1 MSGTT
6 NDKHEPIK
14 YRPDIDGLRALAV
27 LPVILFHLE
36 PSWIPGGFVGV
47 DIFFVI
53 SGFLITKIIWREA
66 QEQRFTF
73 ARFYE
78 RRARRILPVLFTVL
92 TVSSCLALWMMT
104 PAELSSYS
112 ETLAGAALFASN
124 IVLFFQTGYFD
135 AAAHQKPLLHTWS
148 LAVEEQFYIF
158 FPIVILVSLKF
169 LKVRFTLLLVVLGAV
184 LSFLISLYVTNKDP
198 SLSFYWLPFRAWELL
213 FGSLIAL
220 GILPELRS
228 RVLRHAV
235 SVVGLVLVLVSLA
248 FYSSGTLFPGL
259 MAAPPVLGATMIIWS
274 GPSSLIGRALSAK
287 PLVFVGLISYSLYM
301 WHWPII
307 VFAELYLI
315 REPYLYELLAIFAV
329 TVMVSYV
336 SWRFIEQPFRNSEG
350 LVKRTRSVAYHL
362 SQVLRAPRVLA
373 LSFLFP
379 GASLSAG
386 RQNCNR

>member
-169 LKVRFTLLLVVLGAV
+169 LKVRFTLLCGSGRSFIIFNFTLRHQQRSQ
-184 LSFLISLYVTNKDP
+184 SFLLLAAFSCLGIAVRLSDRIGDP
-198 SLSFYWLPFRAWELL
+198 S
-213 FGSLIAL
+213 
-220 GILPELRS
+220 
-228 RVLRHAV
+228 
-235 SVVGLVLVLVSLA
+235 
-248 FYSSGTLFPGL
+248 GT
-259 MAAPPVLGATMIIWS
+259 T
-274 GPSSLIGRALSAK
+274 
-287 PLVFVGLISYSLYM
+287 
-301 WHWPII
+301 
-307 VFAELYLI
+307 
-315 REPYLYELLAIFAV
+315 
-329 TVMVSYV
+329 
-336 SWRFIEQPFRNSEG
+336 
-350 LVKRTRSVAYHL
+350 
-362 SQVLRAPRVLA
+362 
-373 LSFLFP
+373 
-379 GASLSAG
+379 
-386 RQNCNR
+386 